1 MHLRLLFFF
10 TERVIP
16 FFIAITYLYFC
27 SIILI
32 EVIRRYVFGDASPW
46 GEMTARYAFVYL
58 TYVAA
63 SEAIR
68 HGKHIRIDVLPKKLG
83 HPWAIILRIYNELL
97 LILLAGFV
105 IFFSMKIMKM
115 QINFDIVMPAAD
127 FNMAFAQAALP
138 LGWTLILLRLVQ
150 NWIQP
155 VVAKIETQ
163 DGDFNG

>member
-1 MHLRLLFFF
+1 MHIRLLLFF

-16 FFIAITYLYFC
+16 FFIATTYLYFC

-83 HPWAIILRIYNELL
+83 RPWATILRIYNEFL

-105 IFFSMKIMKM
+105 IFFSLKIMKI
-115 QINFDIVMPAAD
+115 QISFDIVMPAAD
-127 FNMAFAQAALP
+127 VNMAFAQAALP
-138 LGWTLILLRLVQ
+138 LGWTLILLRLIQ

-155 VVAKIETQ
+155 VVAKIETK
-163 DGDFNG
+163 DGDLNG